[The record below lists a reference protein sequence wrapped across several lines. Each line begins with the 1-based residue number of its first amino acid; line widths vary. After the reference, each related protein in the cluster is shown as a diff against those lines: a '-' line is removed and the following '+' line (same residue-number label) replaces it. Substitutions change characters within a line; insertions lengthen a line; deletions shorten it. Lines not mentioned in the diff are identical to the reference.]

1 MNDALAFDRNFDPRH
16 DEAVVVAPGVRR
28 ITAGNEGPFT
38 FRGTNSYLIGT
49 GSLALID
56 PGPADEAHA
65 AALMKAT
72 SGERITDI
80 IVTHTHRDH
89 SEGAALIKERTG
101 ASTHGGGP
109 HRLSRPASEGESAL
123 VEASADTRFQPDH
136 LLADGTTVEG
146 DGWRLEA
153 IATPGHTAN
162 HFALAMPAGAIVFTG
177 DHIMAW
183 STTVVAP
190 PDGSMTD
197 YMASLERMN
206 GRAETTYLPGH
217 GGPAI
222 DGPAYARAL
231 RNHRL
236 MREAAILERLKRGD
250 RTIPAI
256 VATVYRDTDPRLHG
270 AAGLSVLAHL
280 EALIAQ
286 GRVRS
291 EGEPGIGARF
301 LPA

>member
-1 MNDALAFDRNFDPRH
+1 MSDAIAFDRNFDPRH
-16 DEAVVVAPGVRR
+16 GDAVVVAPGVRR
-28 ITAGNEGPFT
+28 ITARNEGPFT

-49 GSLALID
+49 GTLALID

-65 AALMKAT
+65 EAILEAT
-72 SGERITDI
+72 RGERITDI
-80 IVTHTHRDH
+80 VVTHTHRDH
-89 SEGAALIKERTG
+89 SEGTAPIKERTG
-101 ASTHGGGP
+101 ARTHGGGR
-109 HRLSRPASEGESAL
+109 HRLSRPASVGETAF
-123 VEASADTRFQPDH
+123 VEASADTLFQPDH
-136 LLADGTTVEG
+136 LLADGATIEG

-153 IATPGHTAN
+153 VATPGHTAN
-162 HFALAMPAGAIVFTG
+162 HFALAMPAAGIVFTG

-197 YMASLERMN
+197 YMASLERMIE
-206 GRAETTYLPGH
+206 RPETTYFPGH

-236 MREAAILERLKRGD
+236 MREAAILDRLQRGD

-256 VATVYRDTDPRLHG
+256 VATIYRDTDPRLHG

-291 EGEPGIGARF
+291 EGEPGINARF